1 MFISNTKGMG
11 VCTGSEWHRGQFL
24 HHLCWSLAAGP
35 QSTAGERAG
44 DPGSGASD
52 GCFNEF
58 DNPQMNDRELLGVLY
73 KTETQTI
80 QGR

>member
-1 MFISNTKGMG
+1 MR

-44 DPGSGASD
+44 DPRSGASD

-58 DNPQMNDRELLGVLY
+58 DKPQMNDRELLGVLY
-73 KTETQTI
+73 MRHKQSKEDERRGVFI
-80 QGR
+80 E